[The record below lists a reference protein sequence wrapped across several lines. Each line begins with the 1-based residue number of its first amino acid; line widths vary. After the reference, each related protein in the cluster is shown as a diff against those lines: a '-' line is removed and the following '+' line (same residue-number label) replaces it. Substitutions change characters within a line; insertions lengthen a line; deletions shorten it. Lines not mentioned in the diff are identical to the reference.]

1 MAQMCAHT
9 ISGQRWRF
17 ECPSGSTFKD
27 LKSDIQRSLHIAK
40 RMQLLL
46 VDGSRAR
53 PHEMLDRYATDDALG
68 VTLVVA
74 PAVCGFCEKS
84 GAPLKRCSGCDERF
98 EREPGQW
105 VGSIYINLVLTLGVA
120 VTGYLVLESLTS
132 LTTSQQ
138 LNIWTTIAVTA
149 PFVFYRISKGLWVSM
164 IFLGEGLYIR
174 WPHSTGQTDF
184 NGRSSSQTQDRIAR
198 ILKLPSV
205 R

>member
-1 MAQMCAHT
+1 MPT
-9 ISGQRWRF
+9 EVPG
-17 ECPSGSTFKD
+17 
-27 LKSDIQRSLHIAK
+27 
-40 RMQLLL
+40 LL
-46 VDGSRAR
+46 V
-53 PHEMLDRYATDDALG
+53 E
-68 VTLVVA
+68 LVDILLRGFRLRC
-74 PAVCGFCEKS
+74 PCCGYGELFES
-84 GAPLKRCSGCDERF
+84 LTSIRERCSGCDERF

-105 VGSIYINLVLTLGVA
+105 FGSIYINLVLTLGVA

-184 NGRSSSQTQDRIAR
+184 NGRSSGQTQDRIAR

>member
-1 MAQMCAHT
+1 MPT
-9 ISGQRWRF
+9 EVPG
-17 ECPSGSTFKD
+17 
-27 LKSDIQRSLHIAK
+27 
-40 RMQLLL
+40 LL
-46 VDGSRAR
+46 V
-53 PHEMLDRYATDDALG
+53 E
-68 VTLVVA
+68 LVDILLRGFRLRC
-74 PAVCGFCEKS
+74 PCCGYGELFES
-84 GAPLKRCSGCDERF
+84 LTSIRERCSGCDERF

-105 VGSIYINLVLTLGVA
+105 FGSIYINLVLTLGVA

-149 PFVFYRISKGLWVSM
+149 PFVFYRISKGLCVSM